1 MPLVDPSNLVFIDE
15 TWTKTN
21 MIKQYGR
28 SPKNERLVDYAP
40 LGHWKTSTFVGALR
54 VDVMTAP
61 LVIDGPMNGET
72 FLIYV
77 KDTLCPTLKPGDVV
91 VMDNLSSHK
100 VKGVVE
106 AIEAVG
112 ARVAYLPPYSPDLN
126 PIENAFSKLKGLLR
140 KYAER
145 TIDGLWKRIGN
156 LVSSFTKK
164 DCRNYFKHCGY
175 SAELL

>member
-1 MPLVDPSNLVFIDE
+1 MPLVAPSKLVFIDE

-28 SPKNERLVDYAP
+28 SPKSERLVDYAP

-54 VDVMTAP
+54 VDGMTAP

-145 TIDGLWKRIGN
+145 RIDGLWERIGD
-156 LVSSFTKK
+156 LVSRFTKK